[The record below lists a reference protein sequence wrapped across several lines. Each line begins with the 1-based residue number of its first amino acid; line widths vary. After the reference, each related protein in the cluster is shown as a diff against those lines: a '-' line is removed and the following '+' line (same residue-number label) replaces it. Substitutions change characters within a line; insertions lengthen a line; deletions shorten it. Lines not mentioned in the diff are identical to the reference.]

1 MFNSIKLAFLK
12 YYKFSFIKALFAALI
27 FLIIHIFSNHEF
39 IRKYAEDFSFDI
51 TNKYFINFNDKIFI
65 SPKIKVFVVDDKYL
79 KSENLLNKYNEV
91 IYGYTFP
98 RDKIA
103 SFIEKLD
110 SYVDSLNEN
119 IPKVLFIDYDMT
131 YTTTNYNTELSIE
144 DEKLINVLKKQR
156 KYKIIFPKTNNQNFI
171 ENLDDPEIQKLISN
185 KDIIFS
191 SVGLIVSNDDIN
203 RRYSPYKEFEDKKYL
218 NITLTIF
225 NMFKDKKLEIEDLTK
240 DDVVENRII
249 FRDYN
254 KLNVNND
261 FSYYQSDWA
270 NLNKYSAN
278 FPLNMIIDEDFKNS
292 IIFFGGSFSQ
302 DDVFKNES
310 LLGISDLNGIDVQ
323 ANALMTKFYLNG
335 KLEKINIF
343 LGLLLVLII
352 FFFID
357 LVIEIIFEIFSWQSN
372 KISEFVILL
381 ILSGVILLLLSNYIL
396 VHYNLWFNWIVP
408 FIIFQLIELAELFKL
423 KSIFNKLKKGKK

>member
-1 MFNSIKLAFLK
+1 
-12 YYKFSFIKALFAALI
+12 
-27 FLIIHIFSNHEF
+27 
-39 IRKYAEDFSFDI
+39 
-51 TNKYFINFNDKIFI
+51 
-65 SPKIKVFVVDDKYL
+65 
-79 KSENLLNKYNEV
+79 
-91 IYGYTFP
+91 
-98 RDKIA
+98 
-103 SFIEKLD
+103 
-110 SYVDSLNEN
+110 
-119 IPKVLFIDYDMT
+119 
-131 YTTTNYNTELSIE
+131 
-144 DEKLINVLKKQR
+144 
-156 KYKIIFPKTNNQNFI
+156 
-171 ENLDDPEIQKLISN
+171 
-185 KDIIFS
+185 
-191 SVGLIVSNDDIN
+191 
-203 RRYSPYKEFEDKKYL
+203 
-218 NITLTIF
+218 
-225 NMFKDKKLEIEDLTK
+225 
-240 DDVVENRII
+240 
-249 FRDYN
+249 
-254 KLNVNND
+254 
-261 FSYYQSDWA
+261 
-270 NLNKYSAN
+270 
-278 FPLNMIIDEDFKNS
+278 MIIDEDFKNS